1 MHLEQRTR
9 PAVPDLEQLI
19 GSGAGAHL
27 EQRTGSG
34 AGVHLEQRTGSATP
48 HVETLPGSRP
58 QPADIIP
65 GPGGGRRRR

>member
-19 GSGAGAHL
+19 GSGAGA
-27 EQRTGSG
+27 
-34 AGVHLEQRTGSATP
+34 HLEQRTGSATP